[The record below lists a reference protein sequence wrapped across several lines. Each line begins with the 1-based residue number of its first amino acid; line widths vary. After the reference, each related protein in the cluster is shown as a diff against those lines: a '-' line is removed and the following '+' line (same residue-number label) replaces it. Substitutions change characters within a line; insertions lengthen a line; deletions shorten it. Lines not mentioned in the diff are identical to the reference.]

1 MKLADFVTIEVKE
14 NIAICWLDH
23 QYEKMNVVSP
33 AVIEIFEEI
42 GTKVLSQ
49 DDIHAVIFISRK
61 KDFMAGADIKSF
73 QIEKKGDFRPFQAKG
88 HAALAL
94 IEQSKKPFVAA
105 IHGTCVGLGTE
116 LALACHGRIATSAS
130 RTKLGLPE
138 VQLGLLPGGGGTQ
151 RLPRLIGIQKALDM
165 MLTGKQIN
173 AFRAKKMGL
182 IDEIT
187 DDGKLLQAA
196 MLMAKSLI
204 KKPIQRTSKLTFIEK
219 MLESVLLRGV
229 VFSQAKK

>member
-73 QIEKKGDFRPFQAKG
+73 QIVEWSRS
-88 HAALAL
+88 
-94 IEQSKKPFVAA
+94 IA
-105 IHGTCVGLGTE
+105 I
-116 LALACHGRIATSAS
+116 
-130 RTKLGLPE
+130 
-138 VQLGLLPGGGGTQ
+138 
-151 RLPRLIGIQKALDM
+151 
-165 MLTGKQIN
+165 N
-173 AFRAKKMGL
+173 
-182 IDEIT
+182 
-187 DDGKLLQAA
+187 
-196 MLMAKSLI
+196 
-204 KKPIQRTSKLTFIEK
+204 
-219 MLESVLLRGV
+219 GV
-229 VFSQAKK
+229 VRWILLNGLSIKLNCFLKVFGFELLVSKFFWCRHLLEMFKIDKMCNNQ